1 MLILKKSL
9 GQNFLTD
16 NNILGKIVNLETL
29 INERIF
35 EIGPGS
41 GNLTTFISNKKPK
54 SVFLIEKDKRFYEI
68 LKEKYGSIKSYKI
81 LNADILEYNLNDH
94 KYREVIVFGN
104 LPYNISTQILAKFI
118 KVNLWPPF
126 YKKIIFMFQN
136 EVADR
141 ILAKPNTNN
150 FGRIT
155 VLANLKLDIVNY
167 FKVSKECF
175 FPVPKID
182 SKIVVFKPKKRMGF
196 KISKVENLEKITQAF
211 FSNKR
216 KMINKTF
223 AKLFDNHLEIAK
235 KLNVNLRSR
244 PSELTCET
252 YYKITEL
259 YEKSK
264 KN

>member
-1 MLILKKSL
+1 MLKLKKSL

-16 NNILGKIVNLETL
+16 NNIINKIVSLESL

-41 GNLTTFISNKKPK
+41 GNLTAFIDNKKPK
-54 SVFLIEKDKRFYEI
+54 SLFLIEKDKRFYEI
-68 LKEKYGSIKSYKI
+68 LKEKYGSIKNYKV
-81 LNADILEYNLNDH
+81 LNADILNYNLNSH
-94 KYREVIVFGN
+94 EHREVIVFGN
-104 LPYNISTQILAKFI
+104 LPYNISTQILARFI
-118 KVNLWPPF
+118 KVSPWPPF

-141 ILAKPNTNN
+141 ILAKPNTSD

-155 VLANLKLDIVNY
+155 VLANLKLEVIEY
-167 FKVSKECF
+167 FKISKKCF
-175 FPVPKID
+175 FPVPKVD
-182 SKIVVFKPKKRMGF
+182 SKIIVFKPKKNISF
-196 KISKVENLEKITQAF
+196 KISKIENLEKITQAF

-223 AKLFDNHLEIAK
+223 VKLFENHTELAK
-235 KLNVNLRSR
+235 KLKINLKSR
-244 PSELTCET
+244 PSELSCET
-252 YYKITEL
+252 YYKMAEF

>member
-1 MLILKKSL
+1 MLKLKKSL

-16 NNILGKIVNLETL
+16 NNIVNKIVNLDSLT
-29 INERIF
+29 NEKIF

-41 GNLTTFISNKKPK
+41 GNLTSFINAKKPK
-54 SVFLIEKDKRFYEI
+54 SLFLIEKDKRFYEI
-68 LKEKYGSIKSYKI
+68 LKKKYGSMKNCNI
-81 LNADILEYNLNDH
+81 LNTDILKYNLNNH
-94 KYREVIVFGN
+94 KHREVIVFGN
-104 LPYNISTQILAKFI
+104 LPYNISTQILAKFV

-126 YKKIIFMFQN
+126 YKKLIFMFQN

-141 ILAKPNTNN
+141 ILAKPNTSN

-155 VLANLKLDIVNY
+155 ILTNLKLDVVNY
-167 FKVSKECF
+167 FKISKKCF

-182 SKIVVFKPKKRMGF
+182 SKIVVFKPKEKVNF

-211 FSNKR
+211 FSNRR

-223 AKLFDNHLEIAK
+223 AKLFNNHLEIAK
-235 KLNVNLRSR
+235 KLNINLASR
-244 PSELTCET
+244 PSELTCEI
-252 YYKITEL
+252 YYKIAEL
-259 YEKSK
+259 YEKSR